1 LYHFGW
7 GVPTPEVRSLLTY
20 THLSH
25 SALCG
30 GLLAMAS
37 FHSPACSPRPKVR
50 RERCDCTLR
59 AFLQGPDCL
68 AFSSFNARRRGK
80 RRKHL
85 SSSVEGSMREST
97 VPTGRRSWDVAQLL
111 FVFFSREEQ
120 DPVVVCLVPWVAL
133 KVDGLRAE
141 G

>member
-1 LYHFGW
+1 
-7 GVPTPEVRSLLTY
+7 
-20 THLSH
+20 
-25 SALCG
+25 
-30 GLLAMAS
+30 
-37 FHSPACSPRPKVR
+37 
-50 RERCDCTLR
+50 
-59 AFLQGPDCL
+59 
-68 AFSSFNARRRGK
+68 
-80 RRKHL
+80 
-85 SSSVEGSMREST
+85 MREST